1 MSDDQTGVAPGV
13 GPVDAGSDREDDD
26 SHLRGGITG
35 WLRGWRSAVGMA
47 GRNLR
52 RNRVRTVLAVLGV
65 CIGVLAV
72 AALGIFGNVLAL
84 GADDAIGDIG
94 TQVVVSPNADAGV
107 ESLSTADVAAIRRAV
122 DDPAAGDPA
131 VVPLYSDNAIV
142 EGANAQTF
150 ATIYGVEE
158 PGLAFEAAEGRL
170 PDRHRQGAIVGAG
183 VAEDLGV
190 GAGDTVG
197 IAGSQVRV
205 VAVLAETQTFSP
217 VAPDDAVF
225 LPESA
230 FAADG
235 YAQAL
240 VISES
245 GETARAA
252 ADAIRGEVN
261 AREKRVDLF
270 ELAAVVDEINEF
282 FDLLSTFLLGLGAI
296 SLVVAGVSILNVM
309 LMSTVERRQEI
320 GVMRAVGVTRRDV
333 LRVLL
338 AEAGLIG
345 AVGAAAG
352 TVLTVLLV
360 AGLVVATPAVDTSLV
375 IHPTNGYYLLLALG
389 FGVGVGII
397 SGAYPAWKAA
407 NERPVE
413 ALRS

>member
-1 MSDDQTGVAPGV
+1 MTD
-13 GPVDAGSDREDDD
+13 GSRNANGL
-26 SHLRGGITG
+26 SG
-35 WLRGWRSAVGMA
+35 WLRGWRPAVSMA
-47 GRNLR
+47 SRNLR
-52 RNRVRTVLAVLGV
+52 RNRMRTVLAVLGV

-94 TQVVVSPNADAGV
+94 TQVVVSPNTDAGV
-107 ESLSTADVAAIRRAV
+107 ESLSDADVASIRRAV
-122 DDPAAGDPA
+122 GEPA
-131 VVPLYSDNAIV
+131 VIPLYSDSATV
-142 EGANAQTF
+142 ARQGDQTF
-150 ATIYGVEE
+150 ATVYGIEE
-158 PGLAFEAAEGRL
+158 PALAYEAAEGRL
-170 PDRHRQGAIVGAG
+170 PERHRQGAILGAG
-183 VAEDLGV
+183 IAEDLGA
-190 GAGDTVG
+190 GAGDTVE

-205 VAVLAETQTFSP
+205 IAVLVESQTFSP

-230 FAADG
+230 FSADG

-240 VISES
+240 VVADS
-245 GETARAA
+245 GAEARAA
-252 ADAIRGEVN
+252 ADAIREAVN

-270 ELAAVVDEINEF
+270 ELAALVDEINEF

-320 GVMRAVGVTRRDV
+320 GVMRAVGVARRDV

-345 AVGAAAG
+345 AAGAAAG
-352 TVLTVLLV
+352 TLLTVLLV
-360 AGLVVATPAVDTSLV
+360 AGLVAATPAVDAALV
-375 IHPTNGYYLLLALG
+375 LDPTNGYYLLLALG
-389 FGVGVGII
+389 FGVGVGIV

-413 ALRS
+413 ALRN

>member
-1 MSDDQTGVAPGV
+1 MSDT
-13 GPVDAGSDREDDD
+13 DR
-26 SHLRGGITG
+26 SG
-35 WLRGWRSAVGMA
+35 WIRGWRPAVSMA
-47 GRNLR
+47 ARNLR
-52 RNRVRTVLAVLGV
+52 RNRMRTALAVLGV

-107 ESLSTADVAAIRRAV
+107 ESLSEADVTAIRRAV
-122 DDPAAGDPA
+122 DDPSVGDPA
-131 VVPLYSDNAIV
+131 VVPLYSDNAV
-142 EGANAQTF
+142 VAGQSEQTF
-150 ATIYGVEE
+150 ATVYGVSE
-158 PGLAFEAAEGRL
+158 PGLAFEAAEGAL
-170 PDRHRQGAIVGAG
+170 PERHRQGAIVGAG
-183 VAEDLGV
+183 VAEEV
-190 GAGDTVG
+190 SVEPGDTVE

-205 VAVLAETQTFSP
+205 VAVLAESQTFSP

-240 VISES
+240 VVSES
-245 GETARAA
+245 GATAQAA
-252 ADAIRGEVN
+252 ADAIREDVN
-261 AREKRVDLF
+261 AREERVDLF
-270 ELAAVVDEINEF
+270 ELAAVVDEINGF
-282 FDLLSTFLLGLGAI
+282 FDLLSTFLLGLGGI

-345 AVGAAAG
+345 AAGAAAG
-352 TVLTVLLV
+352 TLLTVVLV
-360 AGLVVATPAVDTSLV
+360 AALVVSTPAVDASLV
-375 IHPTNGYYLLLALG
+375 LDPTNGYYLLLALG
-389 FGVGVGII
+389 FGVGVGVV

>member
-1 MSDDQTGVAPGV
+1 MSDGGGRT
-13 GPVDAGSDREDDD
+13 AGG
-26 SHLRGGITG
+26 LAG
-35 WLRGWRSAVGMA
+35 WLRGWRPAVSMA
-47 GRNLR
+47 SRNLR

-94 TQVVVSPNADAGV
+94 TQVVVSPNNDAGV
-107 ESLSTADVAAIRRAV
+107 ESLSDADIASIRRAV
-122 DDPAAGDPA
+122 DGPA
-131 VVPLYSDNAIV
+131 VVPLYSDSATV
-142 EGANAQTF
+142 ARQGDQTF
-150 ATIYGVEE
+150 ATVYGVEE
-158 PGLAFEAAEGRL
+158 PALAYEAAEGRL
-170 PDRHRQGAIVGAG
+170 PERHRQGAILGAG
-183 VAEDLGV
+183 IAEDLDA
-190 GAGDTVG
+190 GAGDTVE

-205 VAVLAETQTFSP
+205 IAVLVESQTFSP

-230 FAADG
+230 FSADG

-240 VISES
+240 VVSDS
-245 GETARAA
+245 GAEARAA
-252 ADAIRGEVN
+252 ADAIRDEVN
-261 AREKRVDLF
+261 AREERVDLF
-270 ELAAVVDEINEF
+270 ELAALVDEINEF

-320 GVMRAVGVTRRDV
+320 GVMRAVGVARRDV

-345 AVGAAAG
+345 AAGAAAG
-352 TVLTVLLV
+352 TLLTVLLV
-360 AGLVVATPAVDTSLV
+360 AGLVVATPAVDAALV
-375 IHPTNGYYLLLALG
+375 IDPTNGYYLLLALV
-389 FGVGVGII
+389 FGVGVGLV

>member
-1 MSDDQTGVAPGV
+1 MSDGDG
-13 GPVDAGSDREDDD
+13 REA
-26 SHLRGGITG
+26 SGLGG
-35 WLRGWRSAVGMA
+35 WLRGWRPAVSMA
-47 GRNLR
+47 SRNLR

-94 TQVVVSPNADAGV
+94 TQVVVSPNNDAGV
-107 ESLSTADVAAIRRAV
+107 ESLSDADVASIRRAV
-122 DDPAAGDPA
+122 GEPA
-131 VVPLYSDNAIV
+131 VVPLYSDSATV
-142 EGANAQTF
+142 ARQGDQTF
-150 ATIYGVEE
+150 ATVYGIEE
-158 PGLAFEAAEGRL
+158 PALAYEAAEGRL
-170 PDRHRQGAIVGAG
+170 PERHRQGAILGAG
-183 VAEDLGV
+183 IAEDLGA
-190 GAGDTVG
+190 GAGDTVE

-205 VAVLAETQTFSP
+205 IAVLVESQTFSP

-230 FAADG
+230 FSADG

-240 VISES
+240 VVSDS
-245 GETARAA
+245 GAEARAA
-252 ADAIRGEVN
+252 ADAIREAVN
-261 AREKRVDLF
+261 ARQDRVELF
-270 ELAAVVDEINEF
+270 ELAALVDEINEF

-320 GVMRAVGVTRRDV
+320 GVMRAVGVARRDV

-345 AVGAAAG
+345 AAGAAAG
-352 TVLTVLLV
+352 TLLTVLLV
-360 AGLVVATPAVDTSLV
+360 AGLVVATPAVDAALV
-375 IHPTNGYYLLLALG
+375 LDPTNGYYLLLALV
-389 FGVGVGII
+389 FGVGVGIV

-413 ALRS
+413 ALRN

>member
-1 MSDDQTGVAPGV
+1 MSEGDGRAAS
-13 GPVDAGSDREDDD
+13 GPA
-26 SHLRGGITG
+26 G
-35 WLRGWRSAVGMA
+35 WLRGWRPAVSMA
-47 GRNLR
+47 SRNLR

-94 TQVVVSPNADAGV
+94 TQVVVSPNNDAGV
-107 ESLSTADVAAIRRAV
+107 ESLSDADIASIRRAV
-122 DDPAAGDPA
+122 GEPA
-131 VVPLYSDNAIV
+131 VVPLYSDSATIARQ
-142 EGANAQTF
+142 GDQTF
-150 ATIYGVEE
+150 ATVYGVEE
-158 PGLAFEAAEGRL
+158 PALAYEAAEGRL
-170 PDRHRQGAIVGAG
+170 PERHRQGAILGAG
-183 VAEDLGV
+183 IAADLDA
-190 GAGDTVG
+190 GAGDTVE

-205 VAVLAETQTFSP
+205 IAVLVESQTFSP

-230 FAADG
+230 FSADG

-240 VISES
+240 VISDS
-245 GETARAA
+245 GAEARAA
-252 ADAIRGEVN
+252 ADAIREQVN
-261 AREKRVDLF
+261 ARQERVELF
-270 ELAAVVDEINEF
+270 ELAALVDEINEF

-320 GVMRAVGVTRRDV
+320 GVMRAVGVARRDV

-345 AVGAAAG
+345 AAGAAAG
-352 TVLTVLLV
+352 TLLTVLLV
-360 AGLVVATPAVDTSLV
+360 AGLVVATPAVDAALV
-375 IHPTNGYYLLLALG
+375 IDPTNGYYLLLALV
-389 FGVGVGII
+389 FGVGVGLV

-407 NERPVE
+407 NQRPVE
-413 ALRS
+413 ALRN

>member
-1 MSDDQTGVAPGV
+1 MSESSTASEPDGR
-13 GPVDAGSDREDDD
+13 SREG
-26 SHLRGGITG
+26 LAA
-35 WLRGWRSAVGMA
+35 WLRGWRPAVAMA
-47 GRNLR
+47 ARNLR

-84 GADDAIGDIG
+84 GAEDAIGDIG

-107 ESLSTADVAAIRRAV
+107 ESLSDADVAAIRRAV
-122 DDPAAGDPA
+122 GEPA
-131 VVPLYSDNAIV
+131 VVPLYSDNALV
-142 EGANAQTF
+142 GGASTQTF
-150 ATIYGVEE
+150 ATVYGVEE
-158 PGLAFEAAEGRL
+158 PALAFEAAEGRL
-170 PDRHRQGAIVGAG
+170 PERHRQGAIVGAG
-183 VAEDLGV
+183 VAEELDVEPG
-190 GAGDTVG
+190 GTVE

-205 VAVLAETQTFSP
+205 VAVLVESETFSP
-217 VAPDDAVF
+217 VAPDEAVF

-230 FAADG
+230 FSSEG
-235 YAQAL
+235 YDRVL

-245 GETARAA
+245 GAASRVA
-252 ADAIRGEVN
+252 ADDIREEVN
-261 AREKRVDLF
+261 AREERVTLF
-270 ELAAVVDEINEF
+270 ELAAIVDEINGF
-282 FDLLSTFLLGLGAI
+282 FDLLSRFLLGLGAI

-345 AVGAAAG
+345 AAGAVTG
-352 TVLTVLLV
+352 TLLTVLLV
-360 AGLVVATPAVDTSLV
+360 AGLVLSTPAVDTALV
-375 IHPTNGYYLLLALG
+375 LDPTNGYYLLLALT
-389 FGVGVGII
+389 FGVGVGIV

>member
-1 MSDDQTGVAPGV
+1 MSRADPSTPSGL
-13 GPVDAGSDREDDD
+13 AGR
-26 SHLRGGITG
+26 
-35 WLRGWRSAVGMA
+35 LRGWGPAVAMA
-47 GRNLR
+47 ARNLR
-52 RNRVRTVLAVLGV
+52 RNRVRTALAVLGV

-84 GADDAIGDIG
+84 GAQDAIGDIG

-107 ESLSTADVAAIRRAV
+107 ESLSDADVADIRRAV
-122 DDPAAGDPA
+122 GGPA
-131 VVPLYSDNAIV
+131 VVPLHSDNAV
-142 EGANAQTF
+142 VSGQSAQQF

-158 PGLAFEAAEGRL
+158 PALAFEAAEGRL
-170 PDRHRQGAIVGAG
+170 PERHRQGAIVGAG

-190 GAGDTVG
+190 GPGDTVG
-197 IAGSQVRV
+197 IGGAQVRV
-205 VAVLAETQTFSP
+205 VAVLVESQTFSP

-230 FAADG
+230 FSADG
-235 YAQAL
+235 YGRVL
-240 VISES
+240 VVAES
-245 GETARAA
+245 GEAARAA
-252 ADAIRGEVN
+252 ADDIRAEVN
-261 AREKRVDLF
+261 AREERVELF
-270 ELAAVVDEINEF
+270 ELVAIVDEINGF
-282 FDLLSTFLLGLGAI
+282 FGLLSTFLLGLGAI

-345 AVGAAAG
+345 AAGAAAG
-352 TVLTVLLV
+352 TLLTVLLV
-360 AGLVVATPAVDTSLV
+360 AGLVVSTPEVDAALALD
-375 IHPTNGYYLLLALG
+375 PTNGRYLLLALG
-389 FGVGVGII
+389 FGVGVGLV

>member
-1 MSDDQTGVAPGV
+1 MSEG
-13 GPVDAGSDREDDD
+13 GPTTASGLAG
-26 SHLRGGITG
+26 
-35 WLRGWRSAVGMA
+35 WVRGWRPAVSMA
-47 GRNLR
+47 SRNLR

-107 ESLSTADVAAIRRAV
+107 ESLSAADVASIRRAV
-122 DDPAAGDPA
+122 GEPA
-131 VVPLYSDNAIV
+131 VIPLYSDSATV
-142 EGANAQTF
+142 ARQGDQTF
-150 ATIYGVEE
+150 ATVYGVEE
-158 PGLAFEAAEGRL
+158 PALAYEAAEGRL
-170 PDRHRQGAIVGAG
+170 PERHRQGAILGAG
-183 VAEDLGV
+183 IAEDLGA
-190 GAGDTVG
+190 GAGDTVE

-205 VAVLAETQTFSP
+205 IAVLVESQTFSP

-230 FAADG
+230 FSADG

-240 VISES
+240 VISDS
-245 GETARAA
+245 GAEARAA
-252 ADAIRGEVN
+252 ADAIREEVN
-261 AREKRVDLF
+261 ARQDRVELF
-270 ELAAVVDEINEF
+270 ELAALVDEIDEF
-282 FDLLSTFLLGLGAI
+282 FGLLSTFLLGLGAI

-320 GVMRAVGVTRRDV
+320 GVMRAVGVARRDV

-345 AVGAAAG
+345 AAGAAAG
-352 TVLTVLLV
+352 TLLTVLLV
-360 AGLVVATPAVDTSLV
+360 AGLVLATPAVDTALV
-375 IHPTNGYYLLLALG
+375 LDRTNAYYLLLALG
-389 FGVGVGII
+389 FGVGVGLV

-413 ALRS
+413 ALRN

>member
-1 MSDDQTGVAPGV
+1 MSR
-13 GPVDAGSDREDDD
+13 SDRGATDP
-26 SHLRGGITG
+26 GGSGAAG
-35 WLRGWRSAVGMA
+35 WLRGWRPAVSLA
-47 GRNLR
+47 SRNLR

-107 ESLSTADVAAIRRAV
+107 ESLSDADVASIRRAV
-122 DDPAAGDPA
+122 DGPA
-131 VVPLYSDNAIV
+131 VVPLYSDSATV
-142 EGANAQTF
+142 ARQGDQTF
-150 ATIYGVEE
+150 ATVYGVEE
-158 PGLAFEAAEGRL
+158 PALAYEAAEGRL
-170 PDRHRQGAIVGAG
+170 PERHRQGAILGAG
-183 VAEDLGV
+183 IAEDLGA
-190 GAGDTVG
+190 GAGDTVE

-205 VAVLAETQTFSP
+205 IAVLVESQTFSP

-230 FAADG
+230 FSADG

-240 VISES
+240 VVSDS
-245 GETARAA
+245 GAEARAA
-252 ADAIRGEVN
+252 ADAIREAVN
-261 AREKRVDLF
+261 ARQDRVDLF
-270 ELAAVVDEINEF
+270 ELAALVDEINEF

-320 GVMRAVGVTRRDV
+320 GVMRAVGVARRDV

-345 AVGAAAG
+345 AAGAAAG
-352 TVLTVLLV
+352 TLLTVLLV
-360 AGLVVATPAVDTSLV
+360 AGLVLATPAVDAALV
-375 IHPTNGYYLLLALG
+375 LDPTNGYYLLLALV
-389 FGVGVGII
+389 FGVGVGLV

>member
-1 MSDDQTGVAPGV
+1 MSDGDGRTASGLA
-13 GPVDAGSDREDDD
+13 
-26 SHLRGGITG
+26 G
-35 WLRGWRSAVGMA
+35 WLRGWRPAVSMA
-47 GRNLR
+47 SRNLR

-107 ESLSTADVAAIRRAV
+107 ESLSDADVASIRRAV
-122 DDPAAGDPA
+122 GEPA
-131 VVPLYSDNAIV
+131 VVPLYSDSATV
-142 EGANAQTF
+142 ARQGDQTF
-150 ATIYGVEE
+150 ATVYGIEE
-158 PGLAFEAAEGRL
+158 PALAYEAAEGRL
-170 PDRHRQGAIVGAG
+170 PERHRQGAILGAG
-183 VAEDLGV
+183 IAEDLSA
-190 GAGDTVG
+190 GAGDTVE

-205 VAVLAETQTFSP
+205 IAVLVESQTFSP

-230 FAADG
+230 FSADG

-240 VISES
+240 VVSDS
-245 GETARAA
+245 GAEARAA
-252 ADAIRGEVN
+252 ADAIREEVN
-261 AREKRVDLF
+261 AREERVELF
-270 ELAAVVDEINEF
+270 ELAALVDEINEF

-320 GVMRAVGVTRRDV
+320 GVMRAVGVARRDV

-345 AVGAAAG
+345 AAGAAAG
-352 TVLTVLLV
+352 TLLTVLLV
-360 AGLVVATPAVDTSLV
+360 AGLVLATPAVDAALV
-375 IHPTNGYYLLLALG
+375 LDPTNGYYLLLALV
-389 FGVGVGII
+389 FGVGVGLV

-413 ALRS
+413 ALRN

>member
-1 MSDDQTGVAPGV
+1 MSADDRAPG
-13 GPVDAGSDREDDD
+13 GAA
-26 SHLRGGITG
+26 G
-35 WLRGWRSAVGMA
+35 WLRGWRPAVSMA
-47 GRNLR
+47 SRNLR

-94 TQVVVSPNADAGV
+94 TQVVVSPNTDAGV
-107 ESLSTADVAAIRRAV
+107 ESLSDADIASIRRAV
-122 DDPAAGDPA
+122 GEPA
-131 VVPLYSDNAIV
+131 VIPLYSDSATV
-142 EGANAQTF
+142 ARQGDQTF
-150 ATIYGVEE
+150 ATVYGVEE
-158 PGLAFEAAEGRL
+158 PALAYEAAEGRL
-170 PDRHRQGAIVGAG
+170 PERHRQGAILGAG
-183 VAEDLGV
+183 IAEDLGA
-190 GAGDTVG
+190 GAGDTVE

-205 VAVLAETQTFSP
+205 IAVLVESQTFSP
-217 VAPDDAVF
+217 VAPDDAVY

-230 FAADG
+230 FSADG

-240 VISES
+240 VVSDTGAE
-245 GETARAA
+245 ARAA
-252 ADAIRGEVN
+252 ADAIREEVN
-261 AREKRVDLF
+261 AREDRVELF
-270 ELAAVVDEINEF
+270 ELAALVDEINEF
-282 FDLLSTFLLGLGAI
+282 FGLLSTFLLGLGAI

-320 GVMRAVGVTRRDV
+320 GVMRAVGVARRDV

-345 AVGAAAG
+345 AAGAAAG
-352 TVLTVLLV
+352 TLLTVLLV
-360 AGLVVATPAVDTSLV
+360 AGLVLATPAVDTALV
-375 IHPTNGYYLLLALG
+375 LDRTNTYYLLLALG
-389 FGVGVGII
+389 FGVGVGLV

>member
-1 MSDDQTGVAPGV
+1 MSGSSSDLEPDGGSH
-13 GPVDAGSDREDDD
+13 GP
-26 SHLRGGITG
+26 LGGWI
-35 WLRGWRSAVGMA
+35 RGWRPAVAMA
-47 GRNLR
+47 ARNLR

-107 ESLSTADVAAIRRAV
+107 ESLSDADVAAIRRAV
-122 DDPAAGDPA
+122 GEPGI
-131 VVPLYSDNAIV
+131 VPLYSDNAV
-142 EGANAQTF
+142 VAGASSRTF
-150 ATIYGVEE
+150 ATVYGVEE
-158 PGLAFEAAEGRL
+158 PALAFEAAEGRL
-170 PDRHRQGAIVGAG
+170 PERHRRGAIVGAD
-183 VAEDLGV
+183 VAEELDV
-190 GAGDTVG
+190 GAGDTIE

-205 VAVLAETQTFSP
+205 VAVLVESQTFSP
-217 VAPDDAVF
+217 IAPDDAVF

-230 FAADG
+230 FTADG
-235 YAQAL
+235 YSQVL
-240 VISES
+240 VVAES
-245 GETARAA
+245 GEAARAA
-252 ADAIRGEVN
+252 ADDIREEVN
-261 AREKRVDLF
+261 AREERVDLF
-270 ELAAVVDEINEF
+270 ELAAIVDEVNDF

-345 AVGAAAG
+345 AAGAAAG
-352 TVLTVLLV
+352 TILTILLV
-360 AGLVVATPAVDTSLV
+360 AGLVISTPAVDTALV
-375 IHPTNGYYLLLALG
+375 LDPTNGYYLLLALG
-389 FGVGVGII
+389 FGVGVGLV

>member
-1 MSDDQTGVAPGV
+1 MTDLA
-13 GPVDAGSDREDDD
+13 
-26 SHLRGGITG
+26 G
-35 WLRGWRSAVGMA
+35 WLRGWGPAVSMA
-47 GRNLR
+47 SRNLR

-107 ESLSTADVAAIRRAV
+107 ESLSDADVASVRRAV
-122 DDPAAGDPA
+122 GEPA
-131 VVPLYSDNAIV
+131 VIPLYSDSATIARQ
-142 EGANAQTF
+142 GDQTF
-150 ATIYGVEE
+150 ATVYGIEE
-158 PGLAFEAAEGRL
+158 PALAYEAAEGRL
-170 PDRHRQGAIVGAG
+170 PERHRQGAILGAG
-183 VAEDLGV
+183 VAEDLGA
-190 GAGDTVG
+190 GAGDTVE

-205 VAVLAETQTFSP
+205 IAVLVESQTFSP

-230 FAADG
+230 FSADG
-235 YAQAL
+235 YAQML
-240 VISES
+240 VIADS
-245 GETARAA
+245 GPAASTAAT
-252 ADAIRGEVN
+252 AIRETVN
-261 AREKRVDLF
+261 AREDRVDLF
-270 ELAAVVDEINEF
+270 EVAAIVDEINEF
-282 FDLLSTFLLGLGAI
+282 FGLLSTFLLGLGAI

-320 GVMRAVGVTRRDV
+320 GVMRAVGVGRRDV

-345 AVGAAAG
+345 AAGAAAG
-352 TVLTVLLV
+352 TALTVLLV
-360 AGLVVATPAVDTSLV
+360 AGLVLATPAVDTALV
-375 IHPTNGYYLLLALG
+375 LDPTNGYYLLLALG
-389 FGVGVGII
+389 FGVGVGLV

-413 ALRS
+413 ALRN

>member
-1 MSDDQTGVAPGV
+1 MSDGDGRAASGLTDGL
-13 GPVDAGSDREDDD
+13 S
-26 SHLRGGITG
+26 G
-35 WLRGWRSAVGMA
+35 WLRGWRPAVSMA
-47 GRNLR
+47 SRNLR

-94 TQVVVSPNADAGV
+94 TQVVVSPNNDAGV
-107 ESLSTADVAAIRRAV
+107 ESLSDADVASIRRAV
-122 DDPAAGDPA
+122 SEPA
-131 VVPLYSDNAIV
+131 VVPLYSDSATV
-142 EGANAQTF
+142 ARQGDQTF
-150 ATIYGVEE
+150 ATVYGVEE
-158 PGLAFEAAEGRL
+158 PALAYEAAEGRL
-170 PDRHRQGAIVGAG
+170 PERHRQGAILGAG
-183 VAEDLGV
+183 IAEDLEA
-190 GAGDTVG
+190 GAGDTVE

-205 VAVLAETQTFSP
+205 IAVLVESQTFSP

-230 FAADG
+230 FSADG

-240 VISES
+240 VVSDS
-245 GETARAA
+245 GAEARAA
-252 ADAIRGEVN
+252 ADAIRESVN
-261 AREKRVDLF
+261 ARQDRVELF
-270 ELAAVVDEINEF
+270 ELAALVDEINEF

-320 GVMRAVGVTRRDV
+320 GVMRAVGVARRDV

-345 AVGAAAG
+345 AAGAAAG
-352 TVLTVLLV
+352 TLLTVLLV
-360 AGLVVATPAVDTSLV
+360 VGLVLATPAVDAALV
-375 IHPTNGYYLLLALG
+375 LDPTNGYYLLLALV
-389 FGVGVGII
+389 FGVGVGIV

-407 NERPVE
+407 SERPVE
-413 ALRS
+413 ALRN

>member
-1 MSDDQTGVAPGV
+1 MTGG
-13 GPVDAGSDREDDD
+13 GPTTASGLAG
-26 SHLRGGITG
+26 
-35 WLRGWRSAVGMA
+35 WVRGWRPAVSMA
-47 GRNLR
+47 SRNLR

-107 ESLSTADVAAIRRAV
+107 ESLSAADVASIRRAV
-122 DDPAAGDPA
+122 GEPA
-131 VVPLYSDNAIV
+131 VIPLYSDSATV
-142 EGANAQTF
+142 ARQGDQTF
-150 ATIYGVEE
+150 ATVYGVEE
-158 PGLAFEAAEGRL
+158 PALAYEAAEGRL
-170 PDRHRQGAIVGAG
+170 PERHRQGAILGAG
-183 VAEDLGV
+183 IAEDLGA
-190 GAGDTVG
+190 GAGDTVE

-205 VAVLAETQTFSP
+205 IAVLVESQTFSP

-230 FAADG
+230 FSADG

-240 VISES
+240 VISDS
-245 GETARAA
+245 GAEARAA
-252 ADAIRGEVN
+252 ADAIREEVN
-261 AREKRVDLF
+261 ARQDRVELF
-270 ELAAVVDEINEF
+270 ELAALVDEINEF
-282 FDLLSTFLLGLGAI
+282 FGLLSTFLLGLGAI

-320 GVMRAVGVTRRDV
+320 GVMRAVGVARRDV

-345 AVGAAAG
+345 AAGAAAG
-352 TVLTVLLV
+352 TLLTVLLV
-360 AGLVVATPAVDTSLV
+360 AGLVLATPAVDAALV
-375 IHPTNGYYLLLALG
+375 IDPTNGYYLLLALV
-389 FGVGVGII
+389 FGVGVGLV

-413 ALRS
+413 ALRN

>member
-1 MSDDQTGVAPGV
+1 MSKSTSSGTDTE
-13 GPVDAGSDREDDD
+13 AGATS
-26 SHLRGGITG
+26 
-35 WLRGWRSAVGMA
+35 WLRGWRPAVGMA

-84 GADDAIGDIG
+84 GANDAIGDIG
-94 TQVVVSPNADAGV
+94 TQVVVSPNSDTGV
-107 ESLSTADVAAIRRAV
+107 ESLSTTDVAEIRRAV
-122 DDPAAGDPA
+122 DDPAVGDPA
-131 VVPLYSDNAIV
+131 VVPLYSDNGIV
-142 EGANAQTF
+142 AGASSQTF

-158 PGLAFEAAEGRL
+158 PALAFEAAEGEL
-170 PDRHRQGAIVGAG
+170 PDRHRQGAIIGAG
-183 VAEDLGV
+183 VATDLNIGT
-190 GAGDTVG
+190 GDTVE
-197 IAGSQVRV
+197 IVGSQVRV

-240 VISES
+240 IISES
-245 GETARAA
+245 GETAQAA
-252 ADAIRGEVN
+252 ADAIRREVN
-261 AREKRVDLF
+261 AREDRVDLF
-270 ELAAVVDEINEF
+270 ELAAIVDEINGF

-345 AVGAAAG
+345 AAGAAAG
-352 TVLTVLLV
+352 TVLTVILV
-360 AGLVVATPAVDTSLV
+360 AALVAATPAVDASLV
-375 IHPTNGYYLLLALG
+375 IDPTNAYYLLLALG

>member
-1 MSDDQTGVAPGV
+1 MTDGDGRAASGLTDGL
-13 GPVDAGSDREDDD
+13 S
-26 SHLRGGITG
+26 G
-35 WLRGWRSAVGMA
+35 WLRGWRPAVSMA
-47 GRNLR
+47 SRNLR

-94 TQVVVSPNADAGV
+94 TQVVVSPNNDAGV
-107 ESLSTADVAAIRRAV
+107 ESLSDADVASIRRAV
-122 DDPAAGDPA
+122 GEPA
-131 VVPLYSDNAIV
+131 VVPLYSDSATV
-142 EGANAQTF
+142 ARQGDQTF
-150 ATIYGVEE
+150 ATVYGVEE
-158 PGLAFEAAEGRL
+158 PALAYEAAEGRL
-170 PDRHRQGAIVGAG
+170 PERHRQGAILGAG
-183 VAEDLGV
+183 IAEDLEA
-190 GAGDTVG
+190 GAGDTVE

-205 VAVLAETQTFSP
+205 IAVLVESQTFSP

-230 FAADG
+230 FSADG

-240 VISES
+240 VVSDS
-245 GETARAA
+245 GTEARAA
-252 ADAIRGEVN
+252 ADAIRESVN
-261 AREKRVDLF
+261 ARQDRVELF
-270 ELAAVVDEINEF
+270 ELAALVDEINEF

-320 GVMRAVGVTRRDV
+320 GVMRAVGVARRDV

-345 AVGAAAG
+345 AAGAAAG
-352 TVLTVLLV
+352 TLLTILLV
-360 AGLVVATPAVDTSLV
+360 AGLVLATPAVDAALV
-375 IHPTNGYYLLLALG
+375 LDPTNGYYLLLALV
-389 FGVGVGII
+389 FGVGVGIV

-413 ALRS
+413 ALRN